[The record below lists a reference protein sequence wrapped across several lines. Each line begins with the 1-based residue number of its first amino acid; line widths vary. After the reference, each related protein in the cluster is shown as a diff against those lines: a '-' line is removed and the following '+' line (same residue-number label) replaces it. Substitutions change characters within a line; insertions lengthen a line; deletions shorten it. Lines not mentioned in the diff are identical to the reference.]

1 MRGVKFLSLLLLA
14 TLALAPLGP
23 LSESN
28 LDIDIKQNAS
38 SKSTGVDLTVNDVSF
53 SYPSTSEQLKY
64 QMFSSN
70 HPIVNFDKPKDLFV
84 VDAVIDV
91 PITIDF
97 TVSNLGTTSS
107 GNFNVIILISHNE
120 YSDFELHNE
129 SVLLNSINGG
139 NSATGQKTIT
149 PTYSG
154 NHTLQIFPVSSV
166 VDDNPNNDELTRS
179 FTVAYSY
186 FNCDDFTGWSTGT
199 QWSSNSDTAL
209 SQGFACHVGN
219 GQSSTYSNNLNT
231 ALITP
236 TMDMSNAVDNPTRTN
251 GITFFYTG
259 SILTGDVMK
268 IYVTD
273 SNGIWNEMASI
284 SGTIDQVFTD
294 GANWQTWSINHAGA
308 QSPLIPVQQQYFH
321 SQTQFKFEF
330 TSDSVNNDIG
340 LWMDDIVIVYDQKV
354 KQKEYGLTVSG
365 ISSNGAVPGSWGKA
379 TVEITNT
386 GNITETFT
394 PTTSGLP
401 ANWNLY
407 YSTTTGVSINPAYGI
422 TLMPGESKQFDI
434 NFQPDSMANQG
445 LYQVTFTANS
455 NQYNMVQSQLNMQF
469 QVIPDRIPEIILPS
483 SIPSCQPGNTC
494 TFEVGVTNIGG
505 ATDVFDIQI
514 DSSELPLGWS
524 VALAWSQPISVLS
537 QPGIIND
544 ILMTY
549 TVPSDALPDSIGKF
563 DLKII
568 SQNDSSRIDVREI
581 ELTASMISDAYVEM
595 ELASFSSNW
604 TLNPGETREIYY
616 TISNNASSQDIFL
629 PSISVRDLG
638 LWVIEQ
644 PTQTNMVINSG
655 KQSMF
660 SISITAPEQS
670 QVGDVCPKITPEIT
684 STRSG
689 SVFSGVEFDEIEV
702 SRRDDLII
710 TLIDEPEVFNP
721 GIPNLVNIEIENNG
735 NGPNDANLELIGIPN
750 DWSWELFFDGEIIS
764 NPISLSAIYDLDDVK
779 EIQIAITPNST
790 TLAGSLYQYVAKV
803 SSYDGTFDN
812 NQSDNQ
818 IELQATISTNHN
830 IVINTIDS
838 ELFSGISNTTLVR
851 ASIQNLGN
859 IVENNVLIRAQI
871 SSLDTNLQLNPY
883 FTIGGNG
890 IIFELDEF
898 HMLNLNIGQ
907 KYDLEVGFIIP
918 ENTEIGTKFVV
929 NFDVQSNNGT
939 GLIFQTSQT
948 MIDANY
954 RRSMVVDLY
963 SQNLEIIDESL
974 GARALL
980 NLTSTSTVD
989 EIYTIKLAL
998 PENWQAVCSGII
1010 LSPNGTL
1017 IENSPGYVQEQF
1029 TSTSCEMY
1037 PLDGEDSGEVVFSIT
1052 NEDGTLI
1059 WTESKSYTFE
1069 RNIEDS
1075 FSLSSNMIAGSIA
1088 GVLAIAI
1095 LSIIIL
1101 KFRNNDDEV
1110 GEETEIIAKTNSG
1123 PPISGPP
1130 VSTFQDNNN
1139 AAITNNPV
1147 PNNIIQQP
1155 TDAVAFSGP
1164 PIPDTG
1170 LPVGWTHE
1178 QWQYYG
1184 QKYLDKLN
1192 SGGN

>member
-23 LSESN
+23 LAQSN
-28 LDIDIKQNAS
+28 LEIENKQQAS
-38 SKSTGVDLTVNDVSF
+38 SRSTGVDLTVNDVSF
-53 SYPSTSEQLKY
+53 SYSSSSDQLKY

-70 HPIVNFDKPKDLFV
+70 HPIANFDKPKNLFV

-91 PITIDF
+91 PITIEF
-97 TVSNLGTTSS
+97 TVSNLGTTNS
-107 GNFNVIILISHNE
+107 GNFNVIISILHNE

-129 SVLLNSINGG
+129 SVALNSINGG

-154 NHTLQIFPVSSV
+154 NHTLQISPVSSV
-166 VDDNPNNDELTRS
+166 VDDNPNNDQLVRS

-186 FNCDDFTGWSTGT
+186 FNCDDFTGWSAGI

-209 SQGFACHVGN
+209 SQGYACHVGN

-236 TMDMSNAVDNPTRTN
+236 TMDMSDAVINPTRTN
-251 GITFFYTG
+251 GLTFFYTG

-273 SNGIWNEMASI
+273 NNGIWNELGSI
-284 SGTIDQVFTD
+284 SGTIDQVFSD

-354 KQKEYGLTVSG
+354 KQNEFGLSVSG
-365 ISSNGAVPGSWGKA
+365 VSSNGAVPGSWGKA
-379 TVEITNT
+379 TVEMTNT
-386 GNITETFT
+386 GNITETYT
-394 PTTSGLP
+394 PSTSGLP

-407 YSTTTGVSINPAYGI
+407 YSTISGVSINPAYGI
-422 TLMPGESKQFDI
+422 TLMPGETKQFDI

-445 LYQVTFTANS
+445 LYQVTFTGYS
-455 NQYNMVQSQLNMQF
+455 NQYTAVQSQLNMQF
-469 QVIPDRIPEIILPS
+469 QVIPDRIPKIILPS
-483 SIPSCQPGNTC
+483 SIPGCQPGNTC

-537 QPGIIND
+537 QPGITND

-549 TVPSDALPDSIGKF
+549 TVPSDALPDSVGKF
-563 DLKII
+563 DLKVI
-568 SQNDSSRIDVREI
+568 SQNDSSRIDVKEI
-581 ELTASMISDAYVEM
+581 ELTASMISDADVEM
-595 ELASFSSNW
+595 DPVSFSSNW
-604 TLNPGETREIYY
+604 SLNPGESRDIYY
-616 TISNNASSQDIFL
+616 TIWNNASSQDIFL

-689 SVFSGVEFDEIEV
+689 SVFSGTEFDEIEV
-702 SRRDDLII
+702 SRRDDLSI
-710 TLIDEPEVFNP
+710 TLIDQPLVFNP
-721 GIPNLVNIEIENNG
+721 GIANLVNVEIENNG

-750 DWSWELFFDGEIIS
+750 DWSWELIFNGAIIS

-779 EIQIAITPNST
+779 QIQIAITPNST
-790 TLAGSLYQYVAKV
+790 TFAGSLYQYVVKV
-803 SSYDGTFDN
+803 SSFDGTFDN

-818 IELQATISTNHN
+818 LELQATISTNHN
-830 IVINTIDS
+830 IVINTTDS

-859 IVENNVLIRAQI
+859 TVENNVLIRAQI
-871 SSLDTNLQLNPY
+871 SSLDSSLQLNPY
-883 FTIGGNG
+883 FTIGQNG
-890 IIFELDEF
+890 IIFDLDEF
-898 HMLNLNIGQ
+898 HLLNLNIGQ
-907 KYDLEVGFIIP
+907 IYELEVGFIIP

-929 NFDVQSNNGT
+929 TFDVQSNNGS
-939 GLIFQTSQT
+939 GLVFQTSQT
-948 MIDANY
+948 LVDANY
-954 RRSMVVDLY
+954 RRSMIVELY
-963 SQNLEIIDESL
+963 SQNLEIIDESS

-989 EIYTIKLAL
+989 EIYSIKLAL
-998 PENWQAVCSGII
+998 PESWQAVCSGII
-1010 LSPNGTL
+1010 LNPNGTI
-1017 IENSPGYVQEQF
+1017 IENSPGFVQEQF
-1029 TSTSCEMY
+1029 TSTMCEIY

-1052 NEDGTLI
+1052 NEDGTLVWI
-1059 WTESKSYTFE
+1059 ESKSYTFE
-1069 RNIEDS
+1069 RNNQDS

-1088 GVLAIAI
+1088 GLLAIVIISI
-1095 LSIIIL
+1095 LIL
-1101 KFRNNDDEV
+1101 KFRNSDNDIEEEPEV
-1110 GEETEIIAKTNSG
+1110 VTQNNSG

-1130 VSTFQDNNN
+1130 VSTFNANNN
-1139 AAITNNPV
+1139 TQVAHNPV
-1147 PNNIIQQP
+1147 PNNIVQQP
-1155 TDAVAFSGP
+1155 AAALSGP
-1164 PIPDTG
+1164 PIPETG

-1192 SGGN
+1192 SGGNA